1 MKKAFVIVCIITILL
16 SCKNSNNEINQTKGV
31 YEAILSKGTIRV
43 GYIPYPPAVIKDPNT
58 KQLSGIFY
66 DVLMQAG
73 KNLDLKVEFVE
84 EVAWGTMIE
93 AVKTNRID
101 LVCTA
106 VYAKSQ
112 RGKFVDF
119 TLPLY
124 YSPLK
129 TFTYSNNKTF
139 DNDISKINNPN
150 IKIAT
155 IDGEAVSILAKTDFP
170 NAQKVSLTQ
179 SSDVSQML
187 EEVATKKADVTFV
200 EPVFANMYI
209 KNNPNKIREV
219 SGIDPVRVYPVVM
232 MIAKDE
238 GKFKSTVNIA
248 LQELHD
254 NGFVEKMI
262 KKYEPLPNSFYRVQ
276 NSYKIK

>member
-1 MKKAFVIVCIITILL
+1 MKKAFVIVCIVTILL